1 MLLLPSSPRAL
12 LCTSQRLHRLALTPF
27 SADVLS
33 APPAAAAAAAPLPRR
48 RRRAVLPPPPR
59 ALLLPTDGGGGG
71 EAPALRIAIECG
83 FGDVVGHNRRES
95 CSLAK
100 QLEESMGRCR
110 RSGLLVD
117 LQFTSAC
124 LMSSP
129 DP

>member
-1 MLLLPSSPRAL
+1 MLLPQATSHLPLRPASSAVPPL
-12 LCTSQRLHRLALTPF
+12 QQ
-27 SADVLS
+27 
-33 APPAAAAAAAPLPRR
+33 PPATSSAAAPLPRR
-48 RRRAVLPPPPR
+48 RRRAAPPPPR
-59 ALLLPTDGGGGG
+59 ALLLPADAGGGG

-83 FGDVVGHNRRES
+83 FGELVGHNRRES

-124 LMSSP
+124 LLSSP